1 MSKNVKKHA
10 PKELTRK
17 QVSRLEREKRIE
29 RWLVIGITIVGVLVV
44 GVLAYGFIVENIVKA
59 REPVAIASGTP
70 IRTAEFQSRVR
81 FLRMQLQ
88 TELQFWR
95 GQQLALDP
103 TDTDSQAYLE
113 YIQGNIRE
121 LEGQLSVTNALS
133 IGEQALDQLI
143 EEELV
148 RQEAERRGITVTPEE
163 LQEEIEQFFGYDRN
177 PPTPEP
183 GLVET
188 PPVTSTDVL
197 TSAPTSTPLPTPTP
211 MTEEAF
217 RERYNAYMKEALKP
231 IDISEQQYR
240 SWIEASLLTDKV
252 REQVVAE
259 APDTAEQVKVRYLFV
274 DDEDRANDLVARL
287 DAGEDFQ
294 ALVDELVED
303 EEVAGF
309 GRELDWYPRGL
320 LERYLDAD
328 LADLAFELGVG
339 ERSQPV
345 LSQDGMRYS
354 IIDVVGRE
362 VRDLDE
368 SQRQALGEDAFLE
381 WLDAQKAL
389 VERKTY
395 QDRVP
400 TNP

>member
-1 MSKNVKKHA
+1 M
-10 PKELTRK
+10 
-17 QVSRLEREKRIE
+17 
-29 RWLVIGITIVGVLVV
+29 
-44 GVLAYGFIVENIVKA
+44 
-59 REPVAIASGTP
+59 
-70 IRTAEFQSRVR
+70 
-81 FLRMQLQ
+81 
-88 TELQFWR
+88 
-95 GQQLALDP
+95 
-103 TDTDSQAYLE
+103 
-113 YIQGNIRE
+113 
-121 LEGQLSVTNALS
+121 NALS

-148 RQEAERRGITVTPEE
+148 RQEAEQRGITVAPEE

-217 RERYNAYMKEALKP
+217 RERYNAYLTEALKP
-231 IDISEQQYR
+231 MDISEQQYR
-240 SWIEASLLTDKV
+240 SWIEVSLLTDKV
-252 REQVVAE
+252 REQVAAE
-259 APDTAEQVKVRYLFV
+259 APDTAEQVKLRYLFV
-274 DDEDRANDLVARL
+274 DDEGRANDLAARL

-294 ALVDELVED
+294 ALVDELAED

-309 GRELDWYPRGL
+309 GTELDWFPRGL

-328 LADLAFELGVG
+328 LAGLAFELGVG
-339 ERSQPV
+339 EQSQPV
-345 LSQDGMRYS
+345 LSQDGTRYS

-368 SQRQALGEDAFLE
+368 SQRQALGEDSFRE

-389 VERKTY
+389 VERRTY

-400 TNP
+400 TSP